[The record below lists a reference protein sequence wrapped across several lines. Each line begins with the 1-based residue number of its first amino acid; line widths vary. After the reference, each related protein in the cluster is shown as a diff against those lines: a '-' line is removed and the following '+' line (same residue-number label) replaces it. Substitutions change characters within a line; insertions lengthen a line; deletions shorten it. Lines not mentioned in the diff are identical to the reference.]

1 MVQSVIQ
8 TSFHAGEWAPALN
21 ARVDLAKYK
30 AGAALLRN
38 FFVDYRGGA
47 SSRPGT
53 KYVLRAYKSSTAVW
67 LIPFQASSTVGYSL
81 EFGDVYIRFHFQ
93 GAPVL
98 EATIAITNVS
108 GSTVTA
114 TNTYAV
120 GDWVYITGVG
130 GITNINGKYFII
142 ASATGA
148 NFTVTDLYGV
158 SVTFTGSYTSGGTAA
173 RVYTLPSPYLA
184 ADLST
189 LKFTQNVDKLYITHV
204 NYAPRVLTLISAA
217 NWTLATITLGA
228 TVSTPT
234 GLAASTTNAGT
245 SHYAYRVT
253 AFDGN
258 GQESVP
264 SAVVN
269 STTANGA
276 GSIATI
282 NLTWT
287 AVAGA
292 VAYGVYRSPESHNA
306 DPPTGVAFGLITT
319 TTLPNADDT
328 FYSNAPTLPA
338 DFSIS
343 PPVGKNPLLGGG
355 VDHAT
360 ITAAGT
366 YTSVPGV
373 SFAAAPA
380 GGLTA
385 TGTAVLGILSVT
397 GIGGG
402 GTGFQVGNIFKSG
415 DETTGGATVKAL
427 TVDGFGAVL
436 TVAVINPGSITSGS
450 TPSNPVTFNKISG
463 GGSFGFI
470 TGNATWGVISIT
482 ITQAGYGYISAP
494 AITFSAGAATATAVL
509 QASGAGNPAVV
520 GLFQQRL
527 VFAAKPTSVQ
537 TFDMSQPGSY
547 YNFNV
552 SNPVQADDAI
562 NASLVSGDL
571 NAIQSMVSVPTG
583 LILLTNKANWL
594 VTSGSG
600 NSAVTP
606 IDIAAHAHSYN
617 GASGVRPIVAN
628 FDILFVQAK
637 GSIVRDLTF
646 NFYTQIY
653 TGTDIS
659 VLSSHLFYGH
669 TIPQWAWAEEP
680 YKVVWAVRDDGVM
693 LHLTFLKEQDLIG
706 WSHSDTQG
714 LFKSVAVVT
723 EQVAF
728 GLADAV
734 YTVVERTINGQT
746 VKYIER
752 VAERLFTN
760 GARDAWC
767 VDAGLQYTGSP
778 ATSFSG
784 AEHLAGATVTGLADG
799 VVIPPFT
806 MPTSGNFTLGTP
818 ASKVTVGLAFTPQLQ
833 TLQLDTG
840 DPTIQGKRKGINGV
854 TVRVQETLGLSIG
867 KSFDSVVPMKDLI
880 VGNIGSQT
888 NGMVTGLLTGD
899 ARTIIDPSWDVQGQ
913 YCIQQSSPLP
923 ATILGVIPEIGIG
936 DSK

>member
-292 VAYGVYRSPESHNA
+292 VAYGV
-306 DPPTGVAFGLITT
+306 
-319 TTLPNADDT
+319 
-328 FYSNAPTLPA
+328 
-338 DFSIS
+338 
-343 PPVGKNPLLGGG
+343 
-355 VDHAT
+355 
-360 ITAAGT
+360 
-366 YTSVPGV
+366 
-373 SFAAAPA
+373 
-380 GGLTA
+380 
-385 TGTAVLGILSVT
+385 
-397 GIGGG
+397 
-402 GTGFQVGNIFKSG
+402 
-415 DETTGGATVKAL
+415 
-427 TVDGFGAVL
+427 
-436 TVAVINPGSITSGS
+436 
-450 TPSNPVTFNKISG
+450 
-463 GGSFGFI
+463 
-470 TGNATWGVISIT
+470 
-482 ITQAGYGYISAP
+482 
-494 AITFSAGAATATAVL
+494 
-509 QASGAGNPAVV
+509 
-520 GLFQQRL
+520 
-527 VFAAKPTSVQ
+527 
-537 TFDMSQPGSY
+537 
-547 YNFNV
+547 
-552 SNPVQADDAI
+552 
-562 NASLVSGDL
+562 
-571 NAIQSMVSVPTG
+571 
-583 LILLTNKANWL
+583 
-594 VTSGSG
+594 
-600 NSAVTP
+600 
-606 IDIAAHAHSYN
+606 
-617 GASGVRPIVAN
+617 
-628 FDILFVQAK
+628 
-637 GSIVRDLTF
+637 
-646 NFYTQIY
+646 
-653 TGTDIS
+653 
-659 VLSSHLFYGH
+659 
-669 TIPQWAWAEEP
+669 
-680 YKVVWAVRDDGVM
+680 
-693 LHLTFLKEQDLIG
+693 
-706 WSHSDTQG
+706 
-714 LFKSVAVVT
+714 
-723 EQVAF
+723 
-728 GLADAV
+728 
-734 YTVVERTINGQT
+734 
-746 VKYIER
+746 
-752 VAERLFTN
+752 
-760 GARDAWC
+760 
-767 VDAGLQYTGSP
+767 
-778 ATSFSG
+778 
-784 AEHLAGATVTGLADG
+784 
-799 VVIPPFT
+799 
-806 MPTSGNFTLGTP
+806 
-818 ASKVTVGLAFTPQLQ
+818 
-833 TLQLDTG
+833 
-840 DPTIQGKRKGINGV
+840 
-854 TVRVQETLGLSIG
+854 
-867 KSFDSVVPMKDLI
+867 
-880 VGNIGSQT
+880 
-888 NGMVTGLLTGD
+888 
-899 ARTIIDPSWDVQGQ
+899 
-913 YCIQQSSPLP
+913 
-923 ATILGVIPEIGIG
+923 
-936 DSK
+936 